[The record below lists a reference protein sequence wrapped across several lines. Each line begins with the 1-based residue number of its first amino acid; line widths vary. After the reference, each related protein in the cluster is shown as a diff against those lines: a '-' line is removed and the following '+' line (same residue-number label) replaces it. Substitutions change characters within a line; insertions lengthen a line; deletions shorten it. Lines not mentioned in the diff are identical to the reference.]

1 MTLTGQEKFDAFS
14 HHLLYPSTIKISLL
28 VLIESLSIPY
38 SSIFGPVFR
47 DRIAVKKPENV
58 ANILKTHDYCY

>member
-1 MTLTGQEKFDAFS
+1 MTWTGQEIFDAFS

-38 SSIFGPVFR
+38 GSTFGPVFR
-47 DRIAVKKPENV
+47 DRIAVKYPENV
-58 ANILKTHDYCY
+58 AKIMKTHYYY